1 MFKHDMSY
9 LFYELSVFYFIFI
22 LAGWGPSP
30 ESSKGKWSCL
40 PKVTFLSARQIW
52 NVVPVFCADSVL
64 IVLCYC
70 KARHT
75 CQGRHAKHVTPVE
88 LDTAKYAT
96 LGYCKSSMP
105 QSSVQQWQALAHKSN
120 RCADPH
126 KTVTSH
132 KLCEL
137 QSRLPT
143 PTPTSSLAGG
153 GPLSFEVWCPYL
165 GTAVWWQDIS
175 TICPRLTLCAP
186 VLGISL
192 PPVSTLLWIPT
203 RSPPTFWTGLS
214 V

>member
-1 MFKHDMSY
+1 M
-9 LFYELSVFYFIFI
+9 
-22 LAGWGPSP
+22 
-30 ESSKGKWSCL
+30 
-40 PKVTFLSARQIW
+40 
-52 NVVPVFCADSVL
+52 FCADSVL

-70 KARHT
+70 KACHT

-88 LDTAKYAT
+88 LDTAKCVT
-96 LGYCKSSMP
+96 LGYCKSAMP
-105 QSSVQQWQALAHKSN
+105 QSSAQQWQALAHKSN
-120 RCADPH
+120 RCVDPH

-132 KLCEL
+132 RLCEL
-137 QSRLPT
+137 QSRLPS

-186 VLGISL
+186 VPGISL

-203 RSPPTFWTGLS
+203 RSPPTF
-214 V
+214 